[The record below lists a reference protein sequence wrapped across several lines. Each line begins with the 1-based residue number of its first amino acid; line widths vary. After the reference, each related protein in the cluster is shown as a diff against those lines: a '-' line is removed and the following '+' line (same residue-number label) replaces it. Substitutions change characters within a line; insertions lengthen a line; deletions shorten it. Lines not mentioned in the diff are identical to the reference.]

1 MIRSCVSNSA
11 LGWAETAS
19 LLMISVYIQQ
29 LKQLGLAWLKFSN
42 LYTVA
47 KV

>member
-29 LKQLGLAWLKFSN
+29 LELAWLKFSN

>member
-29 LKQLGLAWLKFSN
+29 LGLAWLKFSN